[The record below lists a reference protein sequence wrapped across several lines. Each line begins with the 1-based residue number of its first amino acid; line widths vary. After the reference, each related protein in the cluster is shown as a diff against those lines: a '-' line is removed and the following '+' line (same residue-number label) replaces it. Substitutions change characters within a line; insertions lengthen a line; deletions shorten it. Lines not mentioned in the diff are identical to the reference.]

1 MNGEVVM
8 KLGISFANSGKFSQP
23 ELFAELA
30 RDCETMGFESIW
42 TVEHVVIPQP
52 HMPYPGSK
60 DGQMPGGDE
69 VPIPDPLI
77 PLAYAAAITN
87 RLKLSTG
94 VIILPQRHPLY
105 LAKQLATLDLLSN
118 GRMMVGIG
126 SGWMKE
132 EFDSLQIPFNVRG
145 ARTDE
150 SIQAMRALWNEPV
163 ANFHGKH
170 FHFHEVKSYP
180 KPVQKNGIPIHIGG
194 HSPAAAR
201 RAGRFGD
208 GFFPTV
214 TSPEKLSELFGLA
227 REEAKKAGRN
237 PDAIE
242 LSAMAAP
249 RAESVKALRD
259 VGVTRVVFAPPS
271 SDPARLRAGL
281 EKISRELADV

>member
-1 MNGEVVM
+1 M
-8 KLGISFANSGKFSQP
+8 KLGISFANSGKFSRP

-30 RDCETMGFESIW
+30 RDCDSLGFESIW

-60 DGQMPGGDE
+60 DGQMPGGDD

-77 PLAYAAAITN
+77 PLAFAAALTKK
-87 RLKLSTG
+87 LKLSTG

-132 EFDSLQIPFNVRG
+132 EFDSLQIPFKERG

-150 SIQAMRALWNEPV
+150 SIQAMRSLWSEPV
-163 ANFHGKH
+163 ATFHGKH
-170 FHFHEVKSYP
+170 FHFHDVKSYP
-180 KPVQKNGIPIHIGG
+180 KPVQENGIPIHIGG
-194 HSPAAAR
+194 HSLAAAR

-208 GFFPTV
+208 GFFPTL
-214 TSPEKLSELFGLA
+214 TSADKLSELFA
-227 REEAKKAGRN
+227 ITREEARKVGRN

-242 LSAMAAP
+242 FSAMTAP
-249 RAESVKALRD
+249 KPDAVKALRD
-259 VGVTRVVFAPPS
+259 IGVSRVIMAPPS
-271 SDPARLRAGL
+271 SDPAKLRTGL
-281 EKISRELADV
+281 EKIANDLSNL

>member
-1 MNGEVVM
+1 M
-8 KLGISFANSGKFSQP
+8 KLGISFANSGKFSRP

-30 RDCETMGFESIW
+30 RNCEALGFESLW

-77 PLAYAAAITN
+77 PLAYAAAITA

-132 EFDSLQIPFNVRG
+132 EFDSLGIDYHARG

-150 SIQAMRALWNEPV
+150 SIQAMRAIWRDDV
-163 ANFHGKH
+163 ATFHGKH
-170 FHFHEVKSYP
+170 FHFHDVKSFP
-180 KPVQKNGIPIHIGG
+180 KPVQKGGIPIHIGG
-194 HSPAAAR
+194 HSSAAAR
-201 RAGRFGD
+201 RAGKYGD
-208 GFFPTV
+208 GFFPTL
-214 TSPEKLSELFGLA
+214 TDPAKLKDIFALVADEA
-227 REEAKKAGRN
+227 RKAGRN

-242 LSAMAAP
+242 FSAMAAP
-249 RAESVKALRD
+249 KADSLKALAA
-259 VGVTRVVFAPPS
+259 VGVSRVVFGPPS
-271 SDPARLRAGL
+271 SNPAKLRAGL
-281 EKISRELADV
+281 ENAAKEFAKV

>member
-1 MNGEVVM
+1 M
-8 KLGISFANSGKFSQP
+8 KLGISFANSGKFSRP

-30 RDCETMGFESIW
+30 CHCETFGFESIW
-42 TVEHVVIPQP
+42 TVEHVVIPRP

-60 DGQMPGGDE
+60 DGQMPGGDN

-77 PLAYAAAITN
+77 PLAYAAALTS

-105 LAKQLATLDLLSN
+105 LAKQLATLDHLSN

-150 SIQAMRALWNEPV
+150 SIRAMRALWTEP
-163 ANFHGKH
+163 AASFNGKH
-170 FHFHEVKSYP
+170 FQFHDVKSYP
-180 KPVQKNGIPIHIGG
+180 KPLQKNGIPIHIGG
-194 HSPAAAR
+194 HSLAAAR
-201 RAGRFGD
+201 RAGRLGD
-208 GFFPTV
+208 GFFPTL
-214 TSPEKLSELFGLA
+214 TSPEKLAELFA
-227 REEAKKAGRN
+227 ITREEAKKAGRN

-242 LSAMAAP
+242 FSAMAAP
-249 RAESVKALRD
+249 KPDSVKALRD
-259 VGVTRVVFAPPS
+259 IGVTRVIMAPPS
-271 SDPARLRAGL
+271 AEPSRLQAGL
-281 EKISRELADV
+281 EKIANDFATL

>member
-1 MNGEVVM
+1 M
-8 KLGISFANSGKFSQP
+8 KLGISFANSGKFSRP

-30 RDCETMGFESIW
+30 RDCETLGFESIW

-77 PLAYAAAITN
+77 PLAYAAALTT

-118 GRMMVGIG
+118 GRVMVGIG

-132 EFDSLQIPFNVRG
+132 EFDSLQIPFNLRG

-150 SIQAMRALWNEPV
+150 SIQAMRVLWNEPV
-163 ANFHGKH
+163 ANFRGKH
-170 FHFHEVKSYP
+170 FHFHDVKSYP
-180 KPVQKNGIPIHIGG
+180 KPLQKNGIPIHIGG
-194 HSPAAAR
+194 HSLAAAR

-208 GFFPTV
+208 GFFPTL
-214 TSPEKLSELFGLA
+214 TSPEKLRELFAIA
-227 REEAKKAGRN
+227 REEARKAGRD
-237 PDAIE
+237 PDSIE
-242 LSAMAAP
+242 FSAMAAP
-249 RAESVKALRD
+249 KPDSVKRLRD
-259 VGVTRVVFAPPS
+259 IGVTRIIMAPPS
-271 SDPARLRAGL
+271 SDPAKLRDGL
-281 EKISRELADV
+281 EKTANDFASI

>member
-1 MNGEVVM
+1 M
-8 KLGISFANSGKFSQP
+8 KLGISFANSGKFSRP

-30 RDCETMGFESIW
+30 CNCEALGFESIW

-60 DGQMPGGDE
+60 DGQMPGGDD

-77 PLAYAAAITN
+77 PLAYAAAITS

-132 EFDSLQIPFNVRG
+132 EFDSLQIPFNARG

-150 SIQAMRALWNEPV
+150 SIQAMRALWKEPV
-163 ANFHGKH
+163 ASFHGKH
-170 FHFHEVKSYP
+170 FHFHDVKSYP
-180 KPVQKNGIPIHIGG
+180 KPVQKEGIPIHVGG
-194 HSPAAAR
+194 HSLAAAR
-201 RAGRFGD
+201 RAGRYGD
-208 GFFPTV
+208 GFFPTL
-214 TSPEKLSELFGLA
+214 TSPDKLSELFA
-227 REEAKKAGRN
+227 VVREEAKKAGRN
-237 PDAIE
+237 PDEIE
-242 LSAMAAP
+242 FSTMAAP
-249 RAESVKALRD
+249 KADSVKALRNI
-259 VGVTRVVFAPPS
+259 GVSRIILAPPS
-271 SDPARLRAGL
+271 SDPVKLRAGL
-281 EKISRELADV
+281 EKIAGDLAAI

>member
-1 MNGEVVM
+1 M
-8 KLGISFANSGKFSQP
+8 KLGISFANSGKFSRP

-30 RDCETMGFESIW
+30 RTCETLGFESIW

-60 DGQMPGGDE
+60 DGKMPGGDE

-77 PLAYAAAITN
+77 PLAYAAAITS

-132 EFDSLQIPFNVRG
+132 EFDSLQIPFKERG

-150 SIQAMRALWNEPV
+150 SIQAMRALWSEPL
-163 ANFHGKH
+163 ASFHGKH
-170 FHFHEVKSYP
+170 FHFDDVNSYP

-194 HSPAAAR
+194 HSLAAAR
-201 RAGRFGD
+201 RAGRHGD

-214 TSPEKLSELFGLA
+214 TNPEKLSELFDVA
-227 REEAKKAGRN
+227 REEARKSGRD
-237 PDAIE
+237 PDKIE
-242 LSAMAAP
+242 FSTMAAP
-249 RAESVKALRD
+249 KPDSVAALRD
-259 VGVTRVVFAPPS
+259 IGVGRIILAPPS
-271 SDPARLRAGL
+271 SDPAKLRAGL
-281 EKISRELADV
+281 EKIASDLGAI

>member
-1 MNGEVVM
+1 M
-8 KLGISFANSGKFSQP
+8 KAGIIFANSGPFSRP
-23 ELFAELA
+23 DRFATLA
-30 RDCETMGFESIW
+30 RDCEQLGFESIW

-77 PLAYAAAITN
+77 PLAYAAALTT

-105 LAKQLATLDLLSN
+105 LAKQLATLDRLSH
-118 GRMMVGIG
+118 GRLMVGIG

-132 EFDSLQIPFNVRG
+132 EFDSLGLDYHARG

-150 SIQAMRALWNEPV
+150 SIQAMRAVWREDV

-170 FHFHEVKSYP
+170 FHFHDVKSFP
-180 KPVQKNGIPIHIGG
+180 KPQQKDGIPIHIGG

-201 RAGRFGD
+201 RAGKYGD

-214 TSPEKLSELFGLA
+214 TDPAKLKELFA
-227 REEAKKAGRN
+227 MVRAAATKAGRD

-242 LSAMAAP
+242 FSAMAAP
-249 RAESVKALRD
+249 RADALKALSA
-259 VGVTRVVFAPPS
+259 VGVTRVVFGPPS
-271 SDPARLRAGL
+271 SEPVKLRAGL
-281 EKISRELADV
+281 ESAANEIAKV

>member
-1 MNGEVVM
+1 M
-8 KLGISFANSGKFSQP
+8 KLGISFANSGKFSRP

-30 RDCETMGFESIW
+30 RNCETLGFESIW

-77 PLAYAAAITN
+77 PLAYAAAITT

-105 LAKQLATLDLLSN
+105 LAKQLATLDHLSN

-132 EFDSLQIPFNVRG
+132 EFDSLQIPFNLRG
-145 ARTDE
+145 SRTDE
-150 SIQAMRALWNEPV
+150 SIQAMRLLWTEPA
-163 ANFHGKH
+163 ANFDGKQFRFHG
-170 FHFHEVKSYP
+170 VKSYP

-194 HSPAAAR
+194 HSLAAAR
-201 RAGRFGD
+201 RAGRYGD
-208 GFFPTV
+208 GFFPTL
-214 TSPEKLSELFGLA
+214 TSPEKLTELFNIT

-237 PDAIE
+237 PASIE
-242 LSAMAAP
+242 FSAMAPAKP
-249 RAESVKALRD
+249 DSVKALRD
-259 VGVTRVVFAPPS
+259 IGVTRIIMAPPS

-281 EKISRELADV
+281 EKIANDLSTI

>member
-1 MNGEVVM
+1 M
-8 KLGISFANSGKFSQP
+8 KIGIIFANSGHFSRP

-30 RDCETMGFESIW
+30 RDCEQLGFESLW

-60 DGQMPGGDE
+60 DGQMPGGDH

-77 PLAYAAAITN
+77 PLAYAAAITT
-87 RLKLSTG
+87 RIKFSTG

-105 LAKQLATLDLLSN
+105 LAKQLATLDVLSK

-132 EFDSLQIPFNVRG
+132 EFEAVDVGFNVRG

-150 SIQAMRALWNEPV
+150 SIQAMRAIWNEPV
-163 ANFHGKH
+163 ASFHGKH
-170 FHFHEVKSYP
+170 FHFHDVKSFP
-180 KPVQKNGIPIHIGG
+180 KPVQKGGIPIHVGG

-214 TSPEKLSELFGLA
+214 TQPDKLKEMFA
-227 REEAKKAGRN
+227 QVRDEAKKAGRDPN
-237 PDAIE
+237 HIE
-242 LSAMAAP
+242 YTAMAAP
-249 RAESVKALRD
+249 KPDSVKALAD
-259 VGVTRVVFAPPS
+259 VGVSRVVFGPPS
-271 SDPARLRAGL
+271 SNPAKLKQGL
-281 EKISRELADV
+281 EQIANDIAKL

>member
-1 MNGEVVM
+1 M
-8 KLGISFANSGKFSQP
+8 KIGIMFANSGHFSRP
-23 ELFAELA
+23 ELFADLA
-30 RDCETMGFESIW
+30 RHAEQCGFESIW

-60 DGQMPGGDE
+60 DGQMPGGDH

-77 PLAYAAAITN
+77 PIAYAAALTTK
-87 RLKLSTG
+87 LKFSTG

-105 LAKQLATLDLLSN
+105 LAKQLATLDLLSK

-132 EFDSLQIPFNVRG
+132 EFDSLGIGFNVRG

-150 SIQAMRALWNEPV
+150 SIQAMRAIWRDPV
-163 ANFHGKH
+163 ASFHGKH
-170 FHFHEVKSYP
+170 FHFHDVKSFP
-180 KPVQKNGIPIHIGG
+180 KPLQKDGIPIHIGG

-208 GFFPTV
+208 GFFPTIAE
-214 TSPEKLSELFGLA
+214 PAKLKEIFGLV

-242 LSAMAAP
+242 FSVMTAP
-249 RAESVKALRD
+249 KPDAVKAVRD
-259 VGVTRVVFAPPS
+259 VGVSRVLFGPPS
-271 SDPARLRAGL
+271 SNPEKLKAGMEQIANDIAKL
-281 EKISRELADV
+281 

>member
-1 MNGEVVM
+1 M
-8 KLGISFANSGKFSQP
+8 KIGIIFANSGHFSRP

-30 RDCETMGFESIW
+30 RDCEQLGFESIW

-60 DGQMPGGDE
+60 DGQMPGGDH

-77 PLAYAAAITN
+77 PLAYAAAITS
-87 RLKLSTG
+87 RLKFSTG

-105 LAKQLATLDLLSN
+105 LAKQLATLDVLSK

-132 EFDSLQIPFNVRG
+132 EFDAVDVGFNVRG

-150 SIQAMRALWNEPV
+150 SIQAMRAIWNEP
-163 ANFHGKH
+163 AASFHGKH
-170 FHFHEVKSYP
+170 FHFHDVKSFP
-180 KPVQKNGIPIHIGG
+180 KPVQKGGIPIHVGG
-194 HSPAAAR
+194 HSAAAAR

-214 TSPEKLSELFGLA
+214 TQPDKLKEMFA
-227 REEAKKAGRN
+227 QVHQEAMKAGRDPN
-237 PDAIE
+237 RIE
-242 LSAMAAP
+242 FTAMAAP
-249 RAESVKALRD
+249 KPDSVKALAD
-259 VGVTRVVFAPPS
+259 VGVSRVVFGPPS
-271 SDPARLRAGL
+271 SNPAKLKQGL
-281 EKISRELADV
+281 EQIANDISKI

>member
-1 MNGEVVM
+1 M
-8 KLGISFANSGKFSQP
+8 KLGISFANSGKFSRP
-23 ELFAELA
+23 ELFAELV
-30 RDCETMGFESIW
+30 RGCETLGFESIW

-60 DGQMPGGDE
+60 DGRMPGGDE

-77 PLAYAAAITN
+77 PLAYAAALTI

-105 LAKQLATLDLLSN
+105 LAKQLATLDLLSG

-132 EFDSLQIPFNVRG
+132 EFDSLQIPFNQRG

-150 SIQAMRALWNEPV
+150 SIEAMRALWNEPV
-163 ANFHGKH
+163 ASFHGKH
-170 FHFHEVKSYP
+170 FHFHDVKSFP
-180 KPVQKNGIPIHIGG
+180 KPIQKGGIPIHIGG
-194 HSPAAAR
+194 HSAAAAR

-208 GFFPTV
+208 GFFPTL
-214 TSPEKLSELFGLA
+214 TDPKKLSELFNLT
-227 REEAKKAGRN
+227 REEAKKAGRDA
-237 PDAIE
+237 DAIE
-242 LSAMAAP
+242 FSAMAAP
-249 RAESVKALRD
+249 KPDSVKAIRD
-259 VGVTRVVFAPPS
+259 VGVTRVVMAPPS

-281 EKISRELADV
+281 EKIANDLANL

>member
-1 MNGEVVM
+1 M
-8 KLGISFANSGKFSQP
+8 KLGISFANSGKFSRP

-30 RDCETMGFESIW
+30 RDCEAVGIESLW

-60 DGQMPGGDE
+60 DGQMPGGDN

-77 PLAYAAAITN
+77 PLAYAAAVTS
-87 RLKLSTG
+87 RLRLSTG

-132 EFDSLQIPFNVRG
+132 EFDSLQIPFKVRG

-150 SIQAMRALWNEPV
+150 SIQAMRTLWSEPV
-163 ANFHGKH
+163 ASFHGKH
-170 FHFHEVKSYP
+170 FQFDSVKSYP
-180 KPVQKNGIPIHIGG
+180 KPLQKNGIPIHIGG

-201 RAGRFGD
+201 RAGRLGD
-208 GFFPTV
+208 GFFPTL
-214 TSPEKLSELFGLA
+214 TSPEKLNELFA
-227 REEAKKAGRN
+227 IVREEANKAGRN

-242 LSAMAAP
+242 FSAMAAP
-249 RAESVKALRD
+249 RPDSVKALRD
-259 VGVTRVVFAPPS
+259 IGVSRAILAPPS
-271 SDPARLRAGL
+271 SDPAKLRDAL
-281 EKISRELADV
+281 KKIAIDLAAI

>member
-1 MNGEVVM
+1 M
-8 KLGISFANSGKFSQP
+8 KLGISFANSGKFSRP

-30 RDCETMGFESIW
+30 RNCEALGFESLW

-52 HMPYPGSK
+52 HMPYPCSK
-60 DGQMPGGDE
+60 DGHMPGGDE

-77 PLAYAAAITN
+77 PLAYAAAITA

-132 EFDSLQIPFNVRG
+132 EFDSLQIQFNQRG

-150 SIQAMRALWNEPV
+150 SIQAMRSLWTQP
-163 ANFHGKH
+163 AASFHGKH
-170 FHFHEVKSYP
+170 FHFHDVKSYP
-180 KPVQKNGIPIHIGG
+180 KPLQTGGIPIHIGG
-194 HSPAAAR
+194 HSLAAAR

-208 GFFPTV
+208 GFFPTL
-214 TSPEKLSELFGLA
+214 TSPDKLSALFA
-227 REEAKKAGRN
+227 VTREEAKKAGRN

-242 LSAMAAP
+242 FSAMAP
-249 RAESVKALRD
+249 GKPDSVKALRD
-259 VGVTRVVFAPPS
+259 IGVTRIILAPPS

-281 EKISRELADV
+281 AKIAEDLANI